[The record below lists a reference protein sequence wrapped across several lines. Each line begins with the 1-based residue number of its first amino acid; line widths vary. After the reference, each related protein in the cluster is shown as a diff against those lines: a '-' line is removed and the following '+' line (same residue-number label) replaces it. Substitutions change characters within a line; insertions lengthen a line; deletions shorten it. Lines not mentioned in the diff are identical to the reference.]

1 MKTNLSQIKYIT
13 NGKEVNAVENVSTY
27 ANTYKLASCWSVFIN
42 WSYVDSL
49 GLNACKWVVIRTGM
63 YLFLWCGLVLFRLDE
78 TTNIKSLS
86 LSTYRERERKKVTN
100 TGHNEVISFDLLWK
114 KHIHLFCVCIYI
126 WRSFPIDLVGG
137 FPLSWR
143 LSHACLSM
151 NWFKVKLR
159 TAHYISYN
167 FLWS

>member
-1 MKTNLSQIKYIT
+1 MAKKWMQLKIFQLMHTHTYIT
-13 NGKEVNAVENVSTY
+13 Y
-27 ANTYKLASCWSVFIN
+27 CWSVYN
-42 WSYVDSL
+42 TWSYVNSL
-49 GLNACKWVVIRTGM
+49 GLNACKRVVFRRRGM
-63 YLFLWCGLVLFRLDE
+63 NLFLMIWVGFVSSRWNNECVYIKEEKTLVIMKWFHLTCCE
-78 TTNIKSLS
+78 
-86 LSTYRERERKKVTN
+86 KK
-100 TGHNEVISFDLLWK
+100 IWK
-114 KHIHLFCVCIYI
+114 
-126 WRSFPIDLVGG
+126 RSFPIDLVGG